1 MPARALVSEAARK
14 SQIASRGAAEKA
26 DAVQY
31 RRRAD
36 GAHAAKAN
44 AGEATEIL
52 DSDAEQAI
60 SRSGRAG
67 DIRSMSDG
75 AVSSI
80 SEDEYLELYRAARE
94 GAGVKLPV
102 YAEDG
107 PTVIGEFIVDVL

>member
-1 MPARALVSEAARK
+1 MLQVSIGIIVIVRSLCIRGSDGLRDRRSEGDMFRCRLHVAYFITIERK
-14 SQIASRGAAEKA
+14 PFENF
-26 DAVQY
+26 
-31 RRRAD
+31 
-36 GAHAAKAN
+36 AHEPS
-44 AGEATEIL
+44 GPHTE
-52 DSDAEQAI
+52 
-60 SRSGRAG
+60 RAG

-107 PTVIGEFIVDVL
+107 STVIGEFIVDVL